1 MNSRVK
7 LARKA
12 NEVIRVR
19 LFGMALKWISYFF
32 RSFDRSQRNIL
43 GWKRRTGT
51 QCWIIFGQIHTR
63 PTRT

>member
-32 RSFDRSQRNIL
+32 LSFVRSIEVNE
-43 GWKRRTGT
+43 
-51 QCWIIFGQIHTR
+51 IF
-63 PTRT
+63 